1 MTAAPTTPLA
11 PAADNAPL
19 LDVRDLRTYFR
30 TDDGIV
36 KAVDGVSF
44 TLRRGETLGIVGES
58 GSGKSVTSLSL
69 MQLVPRPPAYFPSGQ
84 VLFGGQDLMRL
95 REPEL
100 RRMRGNRMAMIFQD
114 PMTSLNPYLTVERQ
128 LTEVLQLHRGVSRSA
143 ARARAIE
150 VLSLVGI
157 PDAAQRVFSH
167 PHEFS
172 GGMRQRVMI
181 AMALLC
187 EPQLL
192 IADEPTTALD
202 VTIQAQIL
210 RLIKHLQTT
219 LGTSVILITHD
230 LGVVAGLADRVA
242 VMYAGRIVETGPAAD
257 VFASPQHPYT
267 RGLLRSIPRLD
278 RQTAG
283 ALTSIPGLPPD
294 LSTLPPGCPFRPRC
308 EVAMDRC
315 AVEFPPQLALGP
327 ERDVYCWEAMAR
339 HERR

>member
-1 MTAAPTTPLA
+1 
-11 PAADNAPL
+11 
-19 LDVRDLRTYFR
+19 
-30 TDDGIV
+30 
-36 KAVDGVSF
+36 
-44 TLRRGETLGIVGES
+44 
-58 GSGKSVTSLSL
+58 
-69 MQLVPRPPAYFPSGQ
+69 
-84 VLFGGQDLMRL
+84 
-95 REPEL
+95 
-100 RRMRGNRMAMIFQD
+100 MRGNRMAMIFQD

-128 LTEVLQLHRGVSRSA
+128 LTEVLQLHRGASRAA

-210 RLIKHLQTT
+210 RLIKRLQTT

-257 VFASPQHPYT
+257 VFANPQHPYT

-278 RQTAG
+278 RQTTG

-294 LSTLPPGCPFRPRC
+294 LSTLPAGCPFRPRC
-308 EVAMDRC
+308 EAAMDRC
-315 AVEFPPQLALGP
+315 AVEFPPQLVLGP
-327 ERDVYCWEAMAR
+327 ERDVYCWDAMAK